1 MKVGSNF
8 AFGRLNNVTQT
19 YQESA
24 TKEGIGF
31 KTLILLSTALITSLV
46 FINVALRINY
56 MPIYTYIIAGVIAF
70 ILNLIMVLSPLKA
83 KYLSIPYAISEGL
96 IIGCICELLEL
107 VLPGMG
113 LRIASLALLVTLSV
127 FVGGA
132 FLYMKGIIKVGQKFK
147 AMLFSFSIGI
157 IVFSLCFGI
166 MALVS
171 FLTTGVNLYSIYYF
185 SGLGIIGSI
194 IMCIVA
200 TLYVIVSFDN
210 ATQIVDSGADKD
222 YEWYA
227 SYAITLNVIYLFFE
241 ILRLILIILS
251 NSSKR
256 K

>member
-31 KTLILLSTALITSLV
+31 KTLILLSTTLITSLV

-107 VLPGMG
+107 VL
-113 LRIASLALLVTLSV
+113 SL
-127 FVGGA
+127 
-132 FLYMKGIIKVGQKFK
+132 IHI
-147 AMLFSFSIGI
+147 
-157 IVFSLCFGI
+157 
-166 MALVS
+166 
-171 FLTTGVNLYSIYYF
+171 
-185 SGLGIIGSI
+185 
-194 IMCIVA
+194 
-200 TLYVIVSFDN
+200 
-210 ATQIVDSGADKD
+210 
-222 YEWYA
+222 
-227 SYAITLNVIYLFFE
+227 
-241 ILRLILIILS
+241 
-251 NSSKR
+251 
-256 K
+256 

>member
-31 KTLILLSTALITSLV
+31 KTLILLSTTLITSLV

-56 MPIYTYIIAGVIAF
+56 MPIYTYIIVGVIAF

-185 SGLGIIGSI
+185 L
-194 IMCIVA
+194 
-200 TLYVIVSFDN
+200 D
-210 ATQIVDSGADKD
+210 
-222 YEWYA
+222 
-227 SYAITLNVIYLFFE
+227 
-241 ILRLILIILS
+241 
-251 NSSKR
+251 
-256 K
+256 